1 VVDMNQDDLKTKNE
15 MLSKINALKAV
26 NEGLGLLD
34 GKDFKK
40 QLESNINVLEK
51 LEVEYQKFMDKVER
65 NRLAELK
72 RKQEEGQQII
82 KNDIEFIGKYMAHL
96 SKLKLGERPS
106 EEMLLKFTQMKRKA
120 HVISHLRNMML
131 KGL

>member
-1 VVDMNQDDLKTKNE
+1 
-15 MLSKINALKAV
+15 
-26 NEGLGLLD
+26 
-34 GKDFKK
+34 
-40 QLESNINVLEK
+40 
-51 LEVEYQKFMDKVER
+51 
-65 NRLAELK
+65 
-72 RKQEEGQQII
+72 
-82 KNDIEFIGKYMAHL
+82 MAHL